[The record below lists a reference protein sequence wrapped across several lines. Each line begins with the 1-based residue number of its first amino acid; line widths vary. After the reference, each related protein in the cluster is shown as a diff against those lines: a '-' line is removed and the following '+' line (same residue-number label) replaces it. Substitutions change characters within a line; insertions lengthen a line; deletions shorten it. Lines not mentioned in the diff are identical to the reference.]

1 MRGTLH
7 SAALHASPLRDPWP
21 GELWCFDGSC
31 HGSMTEENIDVLLV
45 WRRFVQD
52 WSRFRLRSG
61 DMDQLYGATLLPFG
75 ALCLVFLWES
85 AASSIRTT
93 LSVDTSR
100 WVWRSAG
107 WGIGHLFKGCWV
119 FLDHD
124 AQPSILTRVKTSL
137 LVTLWP
143 AEWTVRE
150 WYNDK
155 ETPGW
160 TPGISFNLKG
170 FLGSEGR
177 QVETVTACDWS
188 LCRDTNVSWAQTK
201 HDGCF

>member
-1 MRGTLH
+1 MRPHWAGKPSVAVWSLSALCSASVRKVGTALWMRGTLH

-107 WGIGHLFKGCWV
+107 WGIGHLFKGCWCFWIMTHNPV
-119 FLDHD
+119 F
-124 AQPSILTRVKTSL
+124 
-137 LVTLWP
+137 
-143 AEWTVRE
+143 
-150 WYNDK
+150 
-155 ETPGW
+155 
-160 TPGISFNLKG
+160 
-170 FLGSEGR
+170 
-177 QVETVTACDWS
+177 
-188 LCRDTNVSWAQTK
+188 
-201 HDGCF
+201 